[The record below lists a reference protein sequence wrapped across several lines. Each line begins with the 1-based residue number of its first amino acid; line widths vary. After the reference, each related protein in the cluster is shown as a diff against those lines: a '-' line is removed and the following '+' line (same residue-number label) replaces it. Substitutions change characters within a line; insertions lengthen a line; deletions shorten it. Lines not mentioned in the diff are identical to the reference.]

1 MSARAARILIG
12 LLAAA
17 AMLAT
22 AVAFPRPAA
31 AGWLIGF
38 VFIAS
43 VPLGSLGLLLIHR
56 LTGGQWGEALRP
68 VLEPAMLCIP
78 LLAIL
83 FVPVLIALPVLYPWV
98 HGSDVKPDV
107 AAFYLNDGAFIARS
121 VVALLGWSVLA
132 LALPRIGGR
141 IGTLLAAGG
150 LIFHALAM
158 SLIAVDW
165 ILSAEPAFISTS
177 FGASAIFAQ
186 LLAALAFAA
195 LAGPRSFDP
204 QAVRDL
210 GGLMLAVTLG
220 LTYIDFM
227 AVLVIWYSDLPHKVD
242 FLVRRTGDPWKWVA
256 VAFFVLGAVIPIL
269 SLLLSRVRASIT
281 ALRAVAISS
290 LAGIA
295 LYTAWLLAP
304 VYGAWSLATGAL
316 AALTL
321 ACALLIFAD
330 AAHRSATFDRMRPA
344 HE

>member
-1 MSARAARILIG
+1 
-12 LLAAA
+12 
-17 AMLAT
+17 
-22 AVAFPRPAA
+22 
-31 AGWLIGF
+31 
-38 VFIAS
+38 VFFIS

-68 VLEPAMLCIP
+68 VLQPAALCIP

-83 FVPVLIALPVLYPWV
+83 FMPVLIAMPVLYPWT
-98 HGSDVKPDV
+98 GGAPDIKPDV
-107 AAFYLNDGAFIARS
+107 TAFYLNDGAFIARS
-121 VVALLGWSVLA
+121 VVALIGWSALA
-132 LALPRIGGR
+132 LALPRTVGKT
-141 IGTLLAAGG
+141 GTLLAAGG
-150 LIFHALAM
+150 LIFYALAM

-165 ILSAEPAFISTS
+165 ILSAEPAFVSTS
-177 FGASAIFAQ
+177 FGTSAIIVQ

-195 LAGPRSFDP
+195 LTSPRSLDP

-242 FLVRRTGDPWKWVA
+242 FLVRRTGDPWKWIA
-256 VAFFVLGAVIPIL
+256 IAFFLLGAVIPIL
-269 SLLLSRVRASIT
+269 SLLFSRVRASLT
-281 ALRAVAISS
+281 ALRPVAVSS
-290 LAGIA
+290 LAAIA

-304 VYGAWSLATGAL
+304 VYGAWALATGAL

-321 ACALLIFAD
+321 TCALLVFAD
-330 AAHRSATFDRMRPA
+330 IAYRAALFERMRPA